1 MNMADNTMREPTTL
15 PAKRTQERQTHESGL
30 ETVANLV
37 QDAKAATEAEQ
48 SMTLWQGIKV
58 YPKAIGWSVLIS
70 TCICMEGYDVSLI
83 NNFYAFPQF
92 NMKYGE
98 QLADGTWQVSPAWQ
112 AGLSNGAVVGEIL
125 GLLINGWASEKF
137 GYR

>member
-1 MNMADNTMREPTTL
+1 MTDNTEIEPTPL
-15 PAKRTQERQTHESGL
+15 PPRRVEEAHTYEPGL
-30 ETVANLV
+30 ERIANLV

-48 SMTLWQGIKV
+48 TMTLWQGIKV
-58 YPKAIGWSVLIS
+58 YPKAIGWSILIS

-112 AGLSNGAVVGEIL
+112 AGLSNGAVVGEIF
-125 GLLINGWASEKF
+125 GLLINGWASERF